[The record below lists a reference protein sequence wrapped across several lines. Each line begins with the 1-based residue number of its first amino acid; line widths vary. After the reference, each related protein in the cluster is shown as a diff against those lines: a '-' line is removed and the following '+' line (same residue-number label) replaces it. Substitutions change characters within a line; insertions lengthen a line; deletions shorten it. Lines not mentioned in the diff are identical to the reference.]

1 MGRNKKA
8 VEIDRAKLESMTR
21 LEKLT
26 LFEDF
31 TQLFHHELSK
41 IPYSEITV
49 KTKGK
54 AESVAEDYY
63 RKRGFEVYRSR
74 IKDGYRCI
82 GVEFYWTD
90 YKDKLSAGDRALI
103 GRLKGIMSNTD
114 FQELAMM
121 VEQKNGTP
129 DLLLIKNE
137 RIEFV
142 EVKYNY
148 ETVKSST
155 VEFYLRYGDRWP
167 ISILRII
174 CKA

>member
-1 MGRNKKA
+1 MGRNKKV

-21 LEKLT
+21 
-26 LFEDF
+26 FEEF

-41 IPYSEITV
+41 IPYSEITND
-49 KTKGK
+49 TKEK
-54 AESVAEDYY
+54 AESVAADYY
-63 RKRGFEVYRSR
+63 RKRGFEVHKSR
-74 IKDGYRCI
+74 VKNGYRCV
-82 GVEFYWTD
+82 GVEFYWKD
-90 YKDKLSAGDRALI
+90 YKDILSAADKELI
-103 GRLKGIMSNTD
+103 CRLKGVMSNGD
-114 FQELAMM
+114 FEEFAMM

-148 ETVKSST
+148 ETVKPST
-155 VEFYLRYGDRWP
+155 VEFYLRYGDKWP
-167 ISILRII
+167 ISILRVI

>member
-1 MGRNKKA
+1 MGRNKKV
-8 VEIDRAKLESMTR
+8 VEIDRAKCESMTQ

-49 KTKGK
+49 TSKEK
-54 AESVAEDYY
+54 AESLAEDYY
-63 RKRGFEVYRSR
+63 RRRGFEVYRSR
-74 IKDGYRCI
+74 IKEGYRSI
-82 GVEFYWTD
+82 GVEFYWKD
-90 YKDKLSAGDRALI
+90 YKDKLSASDRKLI
-103 GRLKGIMSNTD
+103 GLLKGIMSNSD
-114 FQELAMM
+114 FEELAMM

-148 ETVKSST
+148 ESVKAST
-155 VEFYLRYGDRWP
+155 VEFYLRFGNKWP

-174 CKA
+174 SKA

>member
-1 MGRNKKA
+1 MGRNKKIL
-8 VEIDRAKLESMTR
+8 EIDRAKLESMTR

-49 KTKGK
+49 ETKEK

-82 GVEFYWTD
+82 GVEFYWKD
-90 YKDKLSAGDRALI
+90 YKDKLLAVDRELI
-103 GRLKGIMSNTD
+103 GLLRGIMSNTD
-114 FQELAMM
+114 FEELAMM
-121 VEQKNGTP
+121 VEQKKRNPRLATHQ
-129 DLLLIKNE
+129 E
-137 RIEFV
+137 
-142 EVKYNY
+142 
-148 ETVKSST
+148 
-155 VEFYLRYGDRWP
+155 
-167 ISILRII
+167 
-174 CKA
+174 

>member
-1 MGRNKKA
+1 MGRNKKV
-8 VEIDRAKLESMTR
+8 VEIDGAKFEAMTHFAKLR
-21 LEKLT
+21 

-49 KTKGK
+49 MSKEK

-63 RKRGFEVYRSR
+63 RKKGFEVYRSR
-74 IKDGYRCI
+74 IKDGYRSI
-82 GVEFYWTD
+82 GVEFYWKD
-90 YKDKLSAGDRALI
+90 YKDKLLDSDRKLIAL
-103 GRLKGIMSNTD
+103 LKGIMPGKD
-114 FQELAMM
+114 FEELAMI

-148 ETVKSST
+148 ETVKLKFQPPSS
-155 VEFYLRYGDRWP
+155 EFFFAR
-167 ISILRII
+167 
-174 CKA
+174 